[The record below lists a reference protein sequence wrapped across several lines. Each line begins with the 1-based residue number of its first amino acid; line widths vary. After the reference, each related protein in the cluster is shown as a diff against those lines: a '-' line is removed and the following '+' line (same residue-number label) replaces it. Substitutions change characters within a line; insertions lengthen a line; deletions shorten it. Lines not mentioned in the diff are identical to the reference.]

1 MPPNPATAASTT
13 AGSTTA
19 TTATATATD
28 LRALT
33 RRFATPGR
41 LQAILLRPG
50 RGQPALAVA
59 RGEARAG
66 QGLVGDR
73 SCRLAGPGGGKR
85 QLTLLQAEHLPVI
98 AALAG
103 RRWAEHGLDAALLR
117 RNLVVAGINLLAARS
132 LFKDQ
137 PLRLHIGAEVVLELT
152 GPCEPC
158 SKMEALLGPGGYNA
172 MRGHGGVTAR
182 VLQGG
187 WLAVGDAV
195 VCVPVD
201 AAAGALPGG

>member
-1 MPPNPATAASTT
+1 MPAD
-13 AGSTTA
+13 
-19 TTATATATD
+19 TD
-28 LRALT
+28 LRTLS
-33 RRFATPGR
+33 RGFAQPGR
-41 LQAILLRPG
+41 LQAIVLRP
-50 RGQPALAVA
+50 A
-59 RGEARAG
+59 RGRMAHAASRAEAHAG

-73 SCRLAGPGGGKR
+73 SYRAAGPGTGKR
-85 QLTLLQAEHLPVI
+85 QITLIQAEHLPVI

-103 RRWAEHGLDAALLR
+103 GRWADAGLDALLLR
-117 RNLVVAGINLLAARS
+117 RNLVVSGLNLLAARP

-137 PLRLHIGAEVVLELT
+137 PLWLHLGGSVVLEVT

-172 MRGHGGVTAR
+172 MRGHGGITAR

-195 VCVPVD
+195 RCLP
-201 AAAGALPGG
+201 APAGFQPASAG

>member
-1 MPPNPATAASTT
+1 MPADA
-13 AGSTTA
+13 
-19 TTATATATD
+19 D
-28 LRALT
+28 LRTLT
-33 RRFATPGR
+33 RTFAGPGR
-41 LQAILLRPG
+41 LQAITVRPG
-50 RGQPALAVA
+50 RNQPALAVQRA
-59 RGEARAG
+59 EAHAG

-73 SCRLAGPGGGKR
+73 AYRAAGPAIGKR
-85 QLTLLQAEHLPVI
+85 QVTLIQAEHLPVI

-103 RRWAEHGLDAALLR
+103 GRWATDGLDALLLR
-117 RNLVVAGINLLAARS
+117 RNLVVAGLNLLAARS

-137 PLRLHIGAEVVLELT
+137 PLVLRIGAQVVLEVT

-187 WLAVGDAV
+187 PLAVGDAV
-195 VCVPVD
+195 VCQP
-201 AAAGALPGG
+201 AGLLADSAG